1 MTRSRLCT
9 VLMMSLALLMCAG
22 ASVAQPLIDQ
32 VGNLNPPAGTVPG
45 LLTGDQMFAYLI
57 DPDVESSC
65 STTGFMLE
73 AVHMYIE
80 FDPTQVPA
88 TFQVSAGL
96 ADAVFDPTGQNLV
109 PGGDVCVSPIQT
121 ITITTP
127 GLHQVTVPVVP
138 SCGCLP
144 IDEDYFLTFNIFGEV
159 QGQLVI
165 DNQPQPHV
173 VYWNNVGGVWED
185 MFDVDKTSGGKV
197 IIWGD
202 IVCCSAP
209 IGNEDNTWGEVK
221 SLFR

>member
-9 VLMMSLALLMCAG
+9 VLMMSFALLMCAG
-22 ASVAQPLIDQ
+22 ASFAQPLIGQ
-32 VGNLNPPAGTVPG
+32 VGNLNQPIDVVPG

-57 DPDVESSC
+57 DPDAESSC
-65 STTGFMLE
+65 PTTGFMLE
-73 AVHMYIE
+73 AVHMYID
-80 FDPTQVPA
+80 FDVSQVPV

-96 ADAVFDPTGQNLV
+96 ADAVFDSSGQYLV
-109 PGGDVCVSPIQT
+109 PGGDVCLSPIQT
-121 ITITTP
+121 ITITIP
-127 GLHQVTVPVVP
+127 GLHQITVPVDP

-144 IDEDYFLTFNIFGEV
+144 IDQDYFLTFNFFGDI

-165 DNQPQPHV
+165 DDQPQPNV
-173 VYWNNVGGVWED
+173 VYWNNNGLGWED
-185 MFDVDKTSGGKV
+185 MFGIDKTSGGKV

-202 IVCCSAP
+202 IVCCTAS